1 MPRDECFAPLGAF
14 ARRVREVQEEV
25 RLRHGIYVSHVIMTG
40 DEKDAGWWGAV
51 EERGWLRID
60 HAGERTAERFGNW

>member
-1 MPRDECFAPLGAF
+1 M
-14 ARRVREVQEEV
+14 REVQEEV

-40 DEKDAGWWGAV
+40 DEKDAAWWGAV